1 MSAAKG
7 MTGKGLDDL
16 NVGDSAT
23 SVRTLTANDLVF
35 YSHASGDLNPLH
47 LPELDGDGDGAP
59 EALAPPAWLA
69 GLISA
74 LIGSHL
80 PGPGSREL
88 SWRSE
93 VGAPVRLGEAV
104 TASVEVSDKSEAHV
118 TLSARV
124 EGPAGPALTAVVEVA
139 PADRPQRFDDVALPD
154 LLVRRHP
161 HFERLLAACDGIEP
175 AVTAI
180 VCPHTDEAL
189 LGALLAAD
197 RDLITPILVGETAK
211 IDAAAAEAGRA
222 LSGLQIVDAPDPKS
236 AAAMACQLVAN
247 GEAASVMKGHLH
259 TDTLLRAVLD
269 RSHGLRGDR
278 RLSHVFVM
286 DVPGEDHLMFVT
298 DAAVNIAPDLIAK
311 ADIVQNAIDLA
322 RALGVSL
329 PRAGVLS
336 AVETVNPA
344 LPSTLDAA
352 ALSKMAERGQIT
364 GGLVDGPLAMD
375 NAVDLEAARV
385 KGLTGAV
392 AGRAEILITPNLE
405 AGNMLAK
412 ELTFVARAEAA
423 GVVLGAR
430 APVIVTSR
438 ADSEFSRLVSCAVAA
453 LHAEWIRTGRP
464 APGVADS
471 APAT

>member
-1 MSAAKG
+1 MAASG
-7 MTGKGLDDL
+7 LTGKGLDDL
-16 NVGDSAT
+16 EVGDSAEI
-23 SVRTLTANDLVF
+23 VRTLTANDLIF

-47 LPELDGDGDGAP
+47 LPELDGDGDGTP

-74 LIGSHL
+74 LIGSQL

-88 SWRSE
+88 SWRSK
-93 VGAPVRLGEAV
+93 VGGPVGLGETVTAQV
-104 TASVEVSDKSEAHV
+104 TITAKSDVDVTLDARVDGPRGRALTASVD
-118 TLSARV
+118 
-124 EGPAGPALTAVVEVA
+124 VA

-161 HFERLLAACDGIEP
+161 HFERLLTACDGIEP
-175 AVTAI
+175 TVTAI

-197 RDLITPILVGETAK
+197 RDLITPILVGDRAK
-211 IDAAAAEAGRA
+211 VDAAAEEAGRDLA
-222 LSGLQIVDAPDPKS
+222 GLRIVDAKDAKS
-236 AAAMACQLVAN
+236 AAALACQLVAN

-259 TDTLLRAVLD
+259 TDTVLRAVLD

-298 DAAVNIAPDLIAK
+298 DAAVNIAPDLTAK

-322 RALGVSL
+322 RALGVAL
-329 PRAGVLS
+329 PKAGILS

-352 ALSKMAERGQIT
+352 ALSKMADRGQIT

-392 AGRAEILITPNLE
+392 AGRAEILVAPNLE
-405 AGNMLAK
+405 SGNMLAK

-423 GVVLGAR
+423 GVVLGAL

-453 LHAEWIRTGRP
+453 LHAEWLRTGRP
-464 APGVADS
+464 ASGLGAG
-471 APAT
+471 A

>member
-1 MSAAKG
+1 MAASTG
-7 MTGKGLDDL
+7 LTGKGIGDL
-16 NVGDSAT
+16 AVGERAD

-69 GLISA
+69 GLVSA
-74 LIGSHL
+74 LIGSQL

-88 SWRSE
+88 SWRSQ
-93 VGAPVRLGEAV
+93 VGVPVRLGETV
-104 TASVEVSDKSEAHV
+104 SASVEIIAKSDDSV
-118 TLSARV
+118 TLK
-124 EGPAGPALTAVVEVA
+124 AVVQGAAGEALSAQIEVA
-139 PADRPQRFDDVALPD
+139 PADRPQSFDDVALPD
-154 LLVRRHP
+154 LMVRRHP
-161 HFERLLAACDGIEP
+161 HFERLLAACEGIDP
-175 AVTAI
+175 AVTAVI
-180 VCPHTDEAL
+180 CPHTDDAL
-189 LGALLAAD
+189 LGALSAADRELITPVLVGDPVKIKAAAKEAD
-197 RDLITPILVGETAK
+197 RDLTGIQI
-211 IDAAAAEAGRA
+211 IQAA
-222 LSGLQIVDAPDPKS
+222 DPKS
-236 AAAMACQLVAN
+236 AAAAACQLVAE
-247 GEAASVMKGHLH
+247 GRAASLMKGHLH
-259 TDTLLRAVLD
+259 TDTLLKAVLD

-286 DVPGEDHLMFVT
+286 DVPGEEHLMFVT
-298 DAAVNIAPDLIAK
+298 DAAVNIAPDLMIK

-322 RALGVSL
+322 RALGVAM
-329 PRAGVLS
+329 PKAGILS

-352 ALSKMAERGQIT
+352 ALSKMADRGQIT

-385 KGLTGAV
+385 KGLKGAV
-392 AGRAEILITPNLE
+392 AGRAEILVAPNLE

-423 GVVLGAR
+423 GLLLGAR

-438 ADSEFSRLVSCAVAA
+438 ADSEFSRLMSCAVAA
-453 LHAEWIRTGRP
+453 LHAEWMRTGRP
-464 APGVADS
+464 VRALLENE
-471 APAT
+471 